1 MGFLGVI
8 PATHAVFLHWGDPQ
22 IIVALG
28 YEVFMGLLYAVG
40 AGFYVRR
47 IPERWKPGAFDIAG
61 HSHQVFH
68 VFVVGGALAHTAATL
83 VIMDWR
89 QGSPHCPDKISW
101 S

>member
-8 PATHAVFLHWGDPQ
+8 PATHSVFLHWGDPQ

-61 HSHQVFH
+61 HSHQIFH

-83 VIMDWR
+83 VIMDWH
-89 QGSPHCPDKISW
+89 QSSPHCPDKISW
-101 S
+101 N